1 MARNPGAQTRA
12 VRVVNFGGELA
23 ISSEGG
29 NYGHS
34 AAHDAVATAAVDQAE
49 AIGGVFQGG
58 PTTQVELFSTDGH
71 RRVFYHPNGVRIR
84 GGVTFASGG
93 GEFRLKPEVTAADGV
108 QTNTPGF
115 QPFFGT
121 SAAAPHAA
129 GIAALMKSAVPGNN
143 AFRIRS
149 SMIDSA
155 IDIEGAGRDRD
166 SGAGIVSAMGALR
179 ASGAKP
185 AVFLELGTVTATPAG
200 GATSINP
207 GGGGTLSIQL
217 LNNGGANA
225 TAVSATLATS
235 TAGVTVTQ
243 GASAYPN
250 LPAGASGTNVTPYAF
265 TVGAAVP
272 CGTVLQFTLTATYT
286 GTGTKPVSFSVPVQ
300 TGAAGAATVIS
311 YTGPAA
317 PIPDSNLAG
326 VNVPLAVA
334 GVGNLARM
342 VFSIDGA
349 TCSATAGST
358 TVGLDHTWVG
368 DLVATLTSPG
378 GTAVTLF
385 SAPGGTGN
393 SGNNFC
399 QTVLDDTGATSIQNI
414 TVAGAPYTGTFRPA
428 TPLAALIGQNAN
440 GVWNLNVSDRA
451 FLDTGSVRAFS
462 LRASG
467 FVCGP

>member
-1 MARNPGAQTRA
+1 
-12 VRVVNFGGELA
+12 
-23 ISSEGG
+23 
-29 NYGHS
+29 
-34 AAHDAVATAAVDQAE
+34 
-49 AIGGVFQGG
+49 
-58 PTTQVELFSTDGH
+58 
-71 RRVFYHPNGVRIR
+71 VRIR

-93 GEFRLKPEVTAADGV
+93 GEFRLKPEVTGADGV
-108 QTNTPGF
+108 ATTLPPTSGLN
-115 QPFFGT
+115 PFFGT

-129 GIAALMKSAVPGNN
+129 GVAALLKSAVPSNN

-149 SMIDSA
+149 SIIDTA

-166 SGAGIVSAMGALR
+166 SGTGIVNAMAALQ

-200 GATSINP
+200 GATAINP
-207 GGGGTLSIQL
+207 GGGGSLSIQL

-250 LPAGASGTNVTPYAF
+250 LPAGGSGSNVTPYTF

-286 GTGTKPVSFSVPVQ
+286 GNGTKPVVFPITVQ
-300 TGAAGAATVIS
+300 TGAANPIPVVTS
-311 YTGPAA
+311 FTGPPVA
-317 PIPDSNLAG
+317 IPDATAAG
-326 VNVPLAVA
+326 VNIPLNVA
-334 GVGNLARM
+334 GVGSLAKM

-349 TCSATAGST
+349 TCSSAIGST

-368 DLVATLTSPG
+368 DLRAVLTSPG
-378 GTAVTLF
+378 GTSVVLF

-399 QTVLDDTGATSIQNI
+399 QTVLDDAGATSIQNVTI
-414 TVAGAPYTGTFRPA
+414 AQAPFTGTFRPA
-428 TPLAALIGQNAN
+428 SPLSALIGQTAN
-440 GVWNLNVSDRA
+440 GAWNLNVSDNA

-467 FVCGP
+467 FVCTP